1 MYVNEVCM
9 IDVCQSY
16 SKRNKAIV
24 DIMSSPPV
32 LDHGQSL

>member
-16 SKRNKAIV
+16 SKTNKAIV
-24 DIMSSPPV
+24 DIMTSLPV
-32 LDHGQSL
+32 LDPGQSL